1 MTYICIVRDMV
12 YFISMNTDQLV
23 PLDEQIVNNRVL
35 NVVILQM
42 YISKVVLL
50 KYSRSLDALYETA
63 RPLPPLPP
71 PPWLSATQLLVSLS
85 TLLSFDSHQPCR
97 IILLPIAVPIPIPAE
112 SSDHVQ

>member
-63 RPLPPLPP
+63 RPLPPPSP
-71 PPWLSATQLLVSLS
+71 APVALSNSIACKLVN
-85 TLLSFDSHQPCR
+85 
-97 IILLPIAVPIPIPAE
+97 IIIF
-112 SSDHVQ
+112 